1 MKFGNPD
8 NSAIRR
14 NEIARNHGVPIRGDQ
29 PRAVPA
35 DFADM
40 LASLPDADSGPRP
53 NRSARI
59 DEPQAP
65 VVQSANFTDMLA
77 GLPDAEPGTA
87 DAQPAVVR
95 EQSISMAAPPQ
106 VVARLPKRRTPAPVE
121 QPVSA
126 IDGQFITRRIMEQ
139 LEKHKTP
146 AVSQLRI
153 EVHNGVV
160 IVAGEVPTPYE
171 KQLIGHF
178 CRKTPGV
185 ERFVDTTVVRN
196 ASLQTEKRPASPR
209 PPKRQHIE
217 WQLPFRAWHVG
228 AALGLMVLVW
238 GAISLGRGRGPERMA
253 VHPLTGT
260 LVFEGQPAAGAAIV
274 LYPQDPSISVRPRAS
289 VKDDGSFAVT
299 SYEPDDGA
307 PAGDYR
313 VTVEWRRPVA
323 GQESGGDDLPP
334 PNVLPSVYAIPQ
346 TTPLKVSVKEGENE
360 FPAITFQN

>member
-1 MKFGNPD
+1 MKFGN
-8 NSAIRR
+8 S
-14 NEIARNHGVPIRGDQ
+14 
-29 PRAVPA
+29 

-40 LASLPDADSGPRP
+40 LASLPDAEPSPSP

-59 DEPQAP
+59 DEPQAAI
-65 VVQSANFTDMLA
+65 VQPANFTEMLA
-77 GLPDAEPGTA
+77 GLADVEPG
-87 DAQPAVVR
+87 AVVAPPTAVR
-95 EQSISMAAPPQ
+95 RQATSVAAPAQ
-106 VVARLPKRRTPAPVE
+106 VAARFSKRRTPPPAEVPVAPV
-121 QPVSA
+121 
-126 IDGQFITRRIMEQ
+126 DGQFITRQIMEQ
-139 LEKHKTP
+139 LEKHKIAT
-146 AVSQLRI
+146 VSQLRI

-178 CRKTPGV
+178 CRQIPGV
-185 ERFVDTTVVRN
+185 ERFVDTTVVRS
-196 ASLQTEKRPASPR
+196 ATPQTEKRPAAPR
-209 PPKRQHIE
+209 QRKRQQVE
-217 WQLPFRAWHVG
+217 WQLPFRAWHAG
-228 AALGLMVLVW
+228 AALGLVVLVW

-289 VKDDGSFAVT
+289 VNDDGTFAVT
-299 SYEPDDGA
+299 SYEPEDGA
-307 PAGDYR
+307 PAGNYK

-323 GQESGGDDLPP
+323 GQVSGGDDLPP
-334 PNVLPSVYAIPQ
+334 PNVLPSAYAVPQ